1 MDVRPSV
8 IRIYM
13 NNIYVMTVK
22 ELIEALE
29 AYDNQDQ
36 PVKFDIN
43 LSKDW
48 DGIVNVYEDNVEWVV
63 YIANW

>member
-1 MDVRPSV
+1 
-8 IRIYM
+8 
-13 NNIYVMTVK
+13 MTVK

-29 AYDNQDQ
+29 VYENQDQ

-48 DGIVNVYEDNVEWVV
+48 DGIVNVYEDDVEWVV

>member
-1 MDVRPSV
+1 
-8 IRIYM
+8 
-13 NNIYVMTVK
+13 MTVK

-29 AYDNQDQ
+29 VYDDQDQ

-48 DGIVNVYEDNVEWVV
+48 DEIINVYEDEEEWTI

>member
-1 MDVRPSV
+1 
-8 IRIYM
+8 
-13 NNIYVMTVK
+13 MTIK

-29 AYDNQDQ
+29 VYDDQDQ

-43 LSKDW
+43 LSKNW
-48 DGIVNVYEDNVEWVV
+48 DEIINVYEDEEEWTI

>member
-1 MDVRPSV
+1 
-8 IRIYM
+8 
-13 NNIYVMTVK
+13 MTVK

-48 DGIVNVYEDNVEWVV
+48 DGIVNVYKDDVEWVV